1 MQGLLRFMQLL
12 SMSIWVGG
20 LAFFAFVLAPT
31 AFAVLPSIHEAG
43 LMVGSALKVFDTVE
57 LVCGAVFLATTA
69 LMFRRAPMRIRG
81 RYELEFLLAAVM
93 IVATGYLTWNVIP
106 AMDQDQRQAGG
117 DVNAVERTNPA
128 RIHFDKLHVRSERVA
143 GTVLLLGLGVLF
155 LMSREH
161 TRVEEHTGGS

>member
-1 MQGLLRFMQLL
+1 MQGFLRFMQLL
-12 SMSIWVGG
+12 AMSIWVGG

-31 AFAVLPSIHEAG
+31 AFTVLPSIHEAG
-43 LMVGSALKVFDTVE
+43 LMVGSALKLFDKVE

-69 LMFRRAPMRIRG
+69 LMFKQATMRIRG
-81 RYELEFLLAAVM
+81 RYELEFLLAVVM

-117 DVNAVERTNPA
+117 DVNAVEPTNPA
-128 RIHFDKLHVRSERVA
+128 RIHFDKLHARSERVA

-161 TRVEEHTGGS
+161 TRVEERAGDS

>member
-1 MQGLLRFMQLL
+1 MQLL
-12 SMSIWVGG
+12 AMSIWVGG

-31 AFAVLPSIHEAG
+31 AFTVLPSIHEAG

-69 LMFRRAPMRIRG
+69 LMFKRAPMRIRG
-81 RYELEFLLAAVM
+81 RYELEFLLAVVM

-117 DVNAVERTNPA
+117 DVNAVEPTNPA
-128 RIHFDKLHVRSERVA
+128 RVHFDKLHVRSERVA

-161 TRVEEHTGGS
+161 TRVEERAGDS

>member
-1 MQGLLRFMQLL
+1 MQGFLRFMQLL
-12 SMSIWVGG
+12 AMSIWVGG

-31 AFAVLPSIHEAG
+31 AFTALPSIHEAG
-43 LMVGSALKVFDTVE
+43 LMVGSALKLFDKVE

-69 LMFRRAPMRIRG
+69 LMFKRSPIRIRG
-81 RYELEFLLAAVM
+81 RYEMEFLLAGAM
-93 IVATGYLTWNVIP
+93 MVATGYLTWNVIP

-117 DVNAVERTNPA
+117 DVNAAEPTNPA
-128 RIHFDKLHVRSERVA
+128 RMHFDKLHVRSERVA

-161 TRVEEHTGGS
+161 TRVVEEH

>member
-1 MQGLLRFMQLL
+1 MQGFLRFMQLL
-12 SMSIWVGG
+12 AMSIWVGG

-31 AFAVLPSIHEAG
+31 AFTVLPSIHEAG

-69 LMFRRAPMRIRG
+69 LMFKRAPMRIRG
-81 RYELEFLLAAVM
+81 RYELEFLLAVVM

-117 DVNAVERTNPA
+117 DVNAVEPTNPA
-128 RIHFDKLHVRSERVA
+128 RVHFDKLHVRSERVA

-161 TRVEEHTGGS
+161 TRVEERAGDS

>member
-1 MQGLLRFMQLL
+1 MQLL

-117 DVNAVERTNPA
+117 DVNAVEPTNPA

>member
-117 DVNAVERTNPA
+117 DVNAVEPTNPA